1 MIPQILKLVEER
13 CAITFLS
20 GSIKKC
26 RKKHTCSF
34 EQRHSN
40 LLLFT
45 LNLLLITDHMS
56 SGLFLCVYI
65 FFLNIGLRGPCGP
78 AGDPGPG
85 IKGDKGN
92 IGPQGLVGSPGCA
105 GDRGVPG
112 LQVSGHKRR

>member
-1 MIPQILKLVEER
+1 MMHHLCLDMIVKIMQLVLER

-20 GSIKKC
+20 GPTKKC
-26 RKKHTCSF
+26 RKKNIETCSF

-40 LLLFT
+40 LLL
-45 LNLLLITDHMS
+45 ITDHMS
-56 SGLFLCVYI
+56 YGRFLCV
-65 FFLNIGLRGPCGP
+65 FLNTGLRGPCGP

-85 IKGDKGN
+85 VKGDKGN
-92 IGPQGLVGSPGCA
+92 IGPQGLVGSPGYV